1 MNFILTLAYL
11 FFVGSISG
19 WVLELFFRKWFSSS
33 NPEHKWINPGF
44 CTGPYL
50 PIYGFGLCALYLLAL
65 LGRETG
71 LDGSIQGRVLLFL
84 GMAVS
89 MTLIEYIG
97 GLLLLKG
104 AKIRLWDY
112 SNCRG
117 NIQGLICPLF
127 SFFWALLSAG
137 YYFLIHPHILT
148 ALAWLSE
155 NLAFSFVIGF
165 FFGVFRQPDGH
176 VIAATFIGHVF
187 PFPIVGDE
195 SRLTLQ
201 RSSNIYFYSVARCGY
216 ELTGGHHCT
225 RQQPCCRY
233 SRYHGPVFRLLMM
246 QEQKIKRSDE
256 QHHQGEVED
265 YRFQPDIK
273 NRQDGNMQKRCNKND
288 TERNCQNR

>member
-50 PIYGFGLCALYLLAL
+50 PIYGFGLCTLYLLAL
-65 LGRETG
+65 LGGKTG
-71 LDGSIQGRVLLFL
+71 LDGSIQGRALLFL
-84 GMAVS
+84 GMAIS

-112 SNCRG
+112 SNRRG

-127 SFFWALLSAG
+127 SFFWALLGAA

-155 NLAFSFVIGF
+155 NLAFSFVIGL
-165 FFGVFRQPDGH
+165 FFGVFLVDMASSAHWVSRVKAFADEND
-176 VIAATFIGHVF
+176 VIVKVENLKAHIHAAQERASARVHFFFAFRSERPLAEHLREAYEAMEEIKQKSKTDKIG
-187 PFPIVGDE
+187 
-195 SRLTLQ
+195 
-201 RSSNIYFYSVARCGY
+201 
-216 ELTGGHHCT
+216 
-225 RQQPCCRY
+225 
-233 SRYHGPVFRLLMM
+233 
-246 QEQKIKRSDE
+246 
-256 QHHQGEVED
+256 
-265 YRFQPDIK
+265 
-273 NRQDGNMQKRCNKND
+273 
-288 TERNCQNR
+288 

>member
-50 PIYGFGLCALYLLAL
+50 PIYGFGLCTLYLLAL
-65 LGRETG
+65 LGGKTG
-71 LDGSIQGRVLLFL
+71 LDGSIQGRALLFL
-84 GMAVS
+84 GMAIS

-112 SNCRG
+112 SNRRG

-127 SFFWALLSAG
+127 SFFWALLGAA

-155 NLAFSFVIGF
+155 NLAFSFVIGL
-165 FFGVFRQPDGH
+165 FFGVFLVDMASSAHWVSRVKAFANEND
-176 VIAATFIGHVF
+176 VIVKVENLKAHIHAAQERASARVHFF
-187 PFPIVGDE
+187 FAF
-195 SRLTLQ
+195 
-201 RSSNIYFYSVARCGY
+201 RSERPLAEHLR
-216 ELTGGHHCT
+216 EAHEA
-225 RQQPCCRY
+225 
-233 SRYHGPVFRLLMM
+233 M
-246 QEQKIKRSDE
+246 EKI
-256 QHHQGEVED
+256 
-265 YRFQPDIK
+265 
-273 NRQDGNMQKRCNKND
+273 MQKRKTD
-288 TERNCQNR
+288 KIG

>member
-11 FFVGSISG
+11 FFVGSVSG
-19 WVLELFFRKWFSSS
+19 WVLELFFRKFFSAS

-65 LGRETG
+65 LGSGTG
-71 LDGSIQGRVLLFL
+71 LDGSIQGRALLFL

-148 ALAWLSE
+148 ALA
-155 NLAFSFVIGF
+155 
-165 FFGVFRQPDGH
+165 
-176 VIAATFIGHVF
+176 
-187 PFPIVGDE
+187 
-195 SRLTLQ
+195 
-201 RSSNIYFYSVARCGY
+201 
-216 ELTGGHHCT
+216 
-225 RQQPCCRY
+225 
-233 SRYHGPVFRLLMM
+233 
-246 QEQKIKRSDE
+246 
-256 QHHQGEVED
+256 
-265 YRFQPDIK
+265 
-273 NRQDGNMQKRCNKND
+273 
-288 TERNCQNR
+288 

>member
-11 FFVGSISG
+11 FFVGSVSG
-19 WVLELFFRKWFSSS
+19 WVLELFFRKFFSAS

-127 SFFWALLSAG
+127 SFFWALLGAG

-165 FFGVFRQPDGH
+165 FFGVFLVDMALSAHWASRVKAFADANFFFAFRSERPLVEHLREAHEAMEKIRQKH
-176 VIAATFIGHVF
+176 
-187 PFPIVGDE
+187 
-195 SRLTLQ
+195 
-201 RSSNIYFYSVARCGY
+201 
-216 ELTGGHHCT
+216 
-225 RQQPCCRY
+225 
-233 SRYHGPVFRLLMM
+233 
-246 QEQKIKRSDE
+246 
-256 QHHQGEVED
+256 
-265 YRFQPDIK
+265 
-273 NRQDGNMQKRCNKND
+273 KND
-288 TERNCQNR
+288 AV

>member
-11 FFVGSISG
+11 FFIGSVSG

-117 NIQGLICPLF
+117 NIQGRILFSDPSAYPHRARVALGEPGVFLRDRFFLRHFSCGHGFECPLG
-127 SFFWALLSAG
+127 L
-137 YYFLIHPHILT
+137 
-148 ALAWLSE
+148 
-155 NLAFSFVIGF
+155 
-165 FFGVFRQPDGH
+165 
-176 VIAATFIGHVF
+176 
-187 PFPIVGDE
+187 
-195 SRLTLQ
+195 
-201 RSSNIYFYSVARCGY
+201 
-216 ELTGGHHCT
+216 
-225 RQQPCCRY
+225 PCKGLCR
-233 SRYHGPVFRLLMM
+233 
-246 QEQKIKRSDE
+246 
-256 QHHQGEVED
+256 
-265 YRFQPDIK
+265 
-273 NRQDGNMQKRCNKND
+273 
-288 TERNCQNR
+288 

>member
-44 CTGPYL
+44 CTGPCPYL

-127 SFFWALLSAG
+127 SFFWALLGAG

-155 NLAFSFVIGF
+155 NLAFSFVIW
-165 FFGVFRQPDGH
+165 R
-176 VIAATFIGHVF
+176 F
-187 PFPIVGDE
+187 P
-195 SRLTLQ
+195 S
-201 RSSNIYFYSVARCGY
+201 
-216 ELTGGHHCT
+216 
-225 RQQPCCRY
+225 
-233 SRYHGPVFRLLMM
+233 
-246 QEQKIKRSDE
+246 
-256 QHHQGEVED
+256 
-265 YRFQPDIK
+265 
-273 NRQDGNMQKRCNKND
+273 
-288 TERNCQNR
+288 

>member
-1 MNFILTLAYL
+1 MGAGTVFPT
-11 FFVGSISG
+11 
-19 WVLELFFRKWFSSS
+19 S

-127 SFFWALLSAG
+127 SFFWALLGAG

-165 FFGVFRQPDGH
+165 FFGVFLVDMALSAHWASRVKAFADANGVIVKVIVKVENLKAHIQAAQERASTRVHFFFAFRSERPLVEHLREAHEAMEKIRQKH
-176 VIAATFIGHVF
+176 
-187 PFPIVGDE
+187 
-195 SRLTLQ
+195 
-201 RSSNIYFYSVARCGY
+201 
-216 ELTGGHHCT
+216 
-225 RQQPCCRY
+225 
-233 SRYHGPVFRLLMM
+233 
-246 QEQKIKRSDE
+246 
-256 QHHQGEVED
+256 
-265 YRFQPDIK
+265 
-273 NRQDGNMQKRCNKND
+273 KND
-288 TERNCQNR
+288 AV

>member
-11 FFVGSISG
+11 FFVGSVSG

-50 PIYGFGLCALYLLAL
+50 PIYGFGLCTLYLLAL

-71 LDGSIQGRVLLFL
+71 LDGSIQGRALLFL

-112 SNCRG
+112 SNRRG

-127 SFFWALLSAG
+127 SFFWALLGAA

-155 NLAFSFVIGF
+155 NLAFSFVIGL
-165 FFGVFRQPDGH
+165 FFGVF
-176 VIAATFIGHVF
+176 VV
-187 PFPIVGDE
+187 
-195 SRLTLQ
+195 
-201 RSSNIYFYSVARCGY
+201 
-216 ELTGGHHCT
+216 
-225 RQQPCCRY
+225 
-233 SRYHGPVFRLLMM
+233 
-246 QEQKIKRSDE
+246 
-256 QHHQGEVED
+256 
-265 YRFQPDIK
+265 
-273 NRQDGNMQKRCNKND
+273 
-288 TERNCQNR
+288 